1 MIVISILYR
10 EYFLILDFN
19 YYLIE
24 EKDLKINNL
33 RELVCKKKIYKQNK
47 NIFDIRLYNLIF
59 LNG

>member
-1 MIVISILYR
+1 MIVISILYW

-33 RELVCKKKIYKQNK
+33 RELVCKKNK
-47 NIFDIRLYNLIF
+47 
-59 LNG
+59 